1 MHMGKRMRVGL
12 RSRFAC
18 LGFALIV
25 TACAGTPEP
34 ETPPHVVPTKQ
45 KPRREPLP
53 PAPSNTPEVVYA
65 RNGLTAE
72 RSASNVVTDW

>member
-1 MHMGKRMRVGL
+1 MVERMRIGWKI
-12 RSRFAC
+12 RFAC

-34 ETPPHVVPTKQ
+34 ETPPQVVPTKQ

-65 RNGLTAE
+65 QNVLAGE
-72 RSASNVVTDW
+72 QPASNVVTKW